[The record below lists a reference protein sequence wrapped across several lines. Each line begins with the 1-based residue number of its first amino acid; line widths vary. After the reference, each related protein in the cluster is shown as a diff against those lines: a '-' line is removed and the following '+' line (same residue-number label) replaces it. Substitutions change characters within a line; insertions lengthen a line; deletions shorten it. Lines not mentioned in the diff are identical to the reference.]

1 MTDEYKELLRKSLM
15 DKSINELV
23 DMVIKQQEEV
33 LEARAFRKTIMQV
46 RNLVTPPAERR
57 PQGRPKKDS
66 F

>member
-23 DMVIKQQEEV
+23 DMVIKQQDEI

-46 RNLVTPPAERR
+46 RNLVTPPELRKK
-57 PQGRPKKDS
+57 PGRPPKEK
-66 F
+66 